1 MGEGEGEGEINT
13 SFDLPHFRFPLSP
26 FPPETPDTQAKSA
39 LRSHFFYTACRTKI
53 NLQIPIHVKATNH
66 IIYSKWTFTSMETL
80 AQISAVFSGR
90 ETRGNGRHG

>member
-66 IIYSKWTFTSMETL
+66 I
-80 AQISAVFSGR
+80 
-90 ETRGNGRHG
+90 TRNEPSQVWRR